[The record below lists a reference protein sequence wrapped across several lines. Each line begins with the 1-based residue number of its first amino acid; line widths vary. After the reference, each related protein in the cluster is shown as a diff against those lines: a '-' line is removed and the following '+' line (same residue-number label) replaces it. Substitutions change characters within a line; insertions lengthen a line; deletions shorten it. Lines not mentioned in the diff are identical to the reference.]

1 MSNTSGGVCVG
12 VLASG
17 RGSNFVALAEAQRR
31 GELDPAQ
38 IAVMICNKAGAP
50 VLERARELGI
60 EALLIPHRDFP
71 SREAFDAA
79 LVEALRARGVEIVV
93 LAGFMRVLTPV
104 FLGAFPGRVI
114 NLHPALLPSFPGTD
128 GIGDALAYGVKITGV
143 TVHLVDAGVD
153 TGPILLQEALE
164 IGEGESRESLEA
176 RIHAVEH
183 RLLPRAVRLVAA
195 GALRLDG
202 RRARITIEGRQD

>member
-1 MSNTSGGVCVG
+1 MTTKTVRIG

-31 GELDPAQ
+31 GELAPGE
-38 IAVMICNKAGAP
+38 IAVLICNKPGAP
-50 VLERARELGI
+50 VLDRARELGI
-60 EALLIPHRDFP
+60 EAVCLPHRDFA
-71 SREAFDAA
+71 SREDFDRA
-79 LVEALRARGVEIVV
+79 LAGALRERGVELVV

-104 FLGAFPGRVI
+104 FLEAFPLRVI

-128 GIGDALAYGVKITGV
+128 GIGDALAYGVKVTGV
-143 TVHLVDAGVD
+143 TVHFVDTGVD
-153 TGPILLQEALE
+153 TGPILLQEALT

-176 RIHAVEH
+176 RIHEVEH

-195 GALRLDG
+195 GRTRVEG
-202 RRARITIEGRQD
+202 RRARILEE